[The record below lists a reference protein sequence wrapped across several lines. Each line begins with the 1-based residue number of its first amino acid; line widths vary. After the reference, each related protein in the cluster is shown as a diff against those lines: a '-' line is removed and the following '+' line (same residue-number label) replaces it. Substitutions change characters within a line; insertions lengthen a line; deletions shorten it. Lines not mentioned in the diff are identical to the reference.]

1 MWRLAGVLKGFR
13 DLTPANA
20 VARNAR
26 DAPPPLYF
34 LQLRLR
40 PYVIGIPAEVLSVLV
55 DESEVLM
62 LTSTML

>member
-34 LQLRLR
+34 LQLRLK
-40 PYVIGIPAEVLSVLV
+40 PYEWVFLRTFSVLV
-55 DESEVLM
+55 DESEVLV
-62 LTSTML
+62 LTSAML

>member
-20 VARNAR
+20 VARNVR

-34 LQLRLR
+34 LQLRLK
-40 PYVIGIPAEVLSVLV
+40 PYGWVFLRTFSVLV
-55 DESEVLM
+55 DESEVLV
-62 LTSTML
+62 LTSAML